1 MANIC
6 ISDLKSCDSSID
18 EVLSEQDQLSIHG
31 GEVTS
36 ALYAGGGA
44 VGIGIGVS
52 VGGYSFGVGLGFA
65 AGGGG
70 GTRFAVALV

>member
-6 ISDLKSCDSSID
+6 ISDLKLCDSIDID
-18 EVLSEQDQLSIHG
+18 EVLSEQDQLSING
-31 GEVTS
+31 GAVTS
-36 ALYAGGGA
+36 ALYSGGGG

-65 AGGGG
+65 GGGG
-70 GTRFAVALV
+70 QARFAVALV

>member
-1 MANIC
+1 MANIR
-6 ISDLKSCDSSID
+6 ISDLKSCDSID

-36 ALYAGGGA
+36 ALYSGGGA

-65 AGGGG
+65 GGGG
-70 GTRFAVALV
+70 QARFAVALV